1 MMMFGAAATTNNAV
15 ALLKDLGLSEEHLSD
30 NLRQLAETDSKY
42 LRDLKINI
50 SNAFSATT
58 LQKKEASLLAVAVM
72 VNEKNAL
79 LQEAFM
85 EMARQAGAE
94 ETEISETISCASLM
108 ATNNVYY
115 RFRHFMH
122 EEFYNNAPAG
132 IRMSI
137 MMNPV
142 LGKEFFE
149 LVSLVVSALNGCEM
163 CVTSHEKNLVQHG
176 SEKQRIHDAVRLGAV
191 LRSLS
196 GLVG

>member
-1 MMMFGAAATTNNAV
+1 MMFGAAATTNNAV

-50 SNAFSATT
+50 SNALSAAT